1 MNRVQKVEF
10 GTSWE
15 MELMPRCMT
24 AVGEDLKKTTN
35 KYDTMDFEGESCYV
49 ELKVRTKQYWPC
61 QFANWLMPYCK
72 IQRAKEEKKKV
83 FFFYYWISTKQM
95 FAIQYDEK
103 LFDSFTVDVPEWKDD
118 KQLQIY
124 IPRELWKEI

>member
-1 MNRVQKVEF
+1 
-10 GTSWE
+10 
-15 MELMPRCMT
+15 
-24 AVGEDLKKTTN
+24 
-35 KYDTMDFEGESCYV
+35 
-49 ELKVRTKQYWPC
+49 
-61 QFANWLMPYCK
+61 MPYCK